1 MLPCCHSTGATES
14 QPGRKR
20 TDAGGCLRFLR
31 WFIRSASLVLLTIL
45 SATAASRMAMMMMI
59 DNFILILLSL
69 VKSSDSMR
77 IMAWVLRSRVLTC
90 SGELRPW
97 TWNVR
102 IDALGWN
109 VLIVERQVFV
119 VSARRLCN
127 NRACEPCR
135 SSFIISFSA
144 VSSWP
149 LDQKVRQHAH
159 AYSMMSAIFY
169 PIRAALALPKL
180 QPKASDQ
187 TRLPMSTQ
195 LVPAL
200 RLRQ

>member
-1 MLPCCHSTGATES
+1 MLLPCCHSTGATES

-45 SATAASRMAMMMMI
+45 SATAASRMAMMMI

-109 VLIVERQVFV
+109 VLIVEPQVFV

-135 SSFIISFSA
+135 PSFIIA
-144 VSSWP
+144 SSWP
-149 LDQKVRQHAH
+149 LDQKVQQHAD
-159 AYSMMSAIFY
+159 AYSMMSTIFY
-169 PIRAALALPKL
+169 PIRAASAPPKL

-195 LVPAL
+195 LIPAL